1 MTFAHKLKALV
12 VATVALALGTAFAQA
27 EPLKIKIGWSQ
38 TPGHMAPLLFQNKS
52 LLKHYGKSYT
62 VDAVRFRGSTAQLT
76 ALASGRLDIAALSA
90 TALVLAVTN
99 AGVDARVVGDVLQDR
114 APYWSTGF
122 RVLKSSGINKIEDL
136 KGKRIATNAIGSA
149 IDTSMRG
156 MLHKHGLSNDDF
168 NTIEVSFG
176 NMPAMLMEGKV
187 DMAPILPQFVGLLDL
202 SKVKTMFTSRD
213 VTGEQQTVS
222 LVATKAFID
231 KNRAAL
237 VDFFEDYIRALH
249 WFLDPANRK
258 QALQIVM
265 DFTHRPLNRID
276 YAFTKNDYY
285 RDPND
290 LPNIPNLQHAI
301 DLALKNGVI
310 KKGINAEK
318 YSDLSL
324 IHDAMKRMKTN

>member
-1 MTFAHKLKALV
+1 MTFAHRLKAL
-12 VATVALALGTAFAQA
+12 AITAAALALGTAFAQA
-27 EPLKIKIGWSQ
+27 EPLNIKIGWSQ

-52 LLKHYGKSYT
+52 LLKHYGKTYT

-90 TALVLAVTN
+90 TALDLAVTN
-99 AGVDARVVGDVLQDR
+99 AGIDARVVGDVIQDR
-114 APYWSTGF
+114 APYWSSGF
-122 RVLKSSGINKIEDL
+122 WVLKSSGINKIEDL
-136 KGKRIATNAIGSA
+136 KGKRIATNSIGSA

-156 MLHKHGLSNDDF
+156 MLHKHGLTNDDF

-176 NMPAMLMEGKV
+176 NMPAMLMSGKV
-187 DMAPILPQFVGLLDL
+187 DMAPILPQFASLLGKD
-202 SKVKTMFTSRD
+202 KVKEMFTSRD
-213 VTGEQQTVS
+213 VTGPQQTVS
-222 LVATKAFID
+222 LVSRKDFID

-249 WFLDPANRK
+249 WFLNPANRK
-258 QALQIVM
+258 QALQIVV
-265 DFTHRPLNRID
+265 DFTHRPLKRID

-310 KKGINAEK
+310 KKGIDAKK

-324 IHDAMKRMKTN
+324 IHDAMKRMKN

>member
-1 MTFAHKLKALV
+1 MSLAHKLKALA

-27 EPLKIKIGWSQ
+27 EPLKITIGWSQ

-52 LLKHYGKSYT
+52 ILKHYGKTYIA
-62 VDAVRFRGSTAQLT
+62 DPVRFRGSTAQIT
-76 ALASGRLDIAALSA
+76 ALASGQLDIAALSA
-90 TALVLAVTN
+90 TAFVLAVTN
-99 AGVDARVVGDVLQDR
+99 AGVDARVVGDVIQDR

-168 NTIEVSFG
+168 NTIEVAFG

-187 DMAPILPQFVGLLDL
+187 DMAPILPQFVGLLDKD
-202 SKVKTMFTSRD
+202 KVKTMFTSRD

-222 LVATKAFID
+222 LVARKDFIE

-237 VDFFEDYIRALH
+237 VDFFEDYVRALH

-258 QALQIVM
+258 EALKIVM
-265 DFTHRPLNRID
+265 DFTKRPLNRID
-276 YAFTKNDYY
+276 YAFTKDDFY

-301 DLALKNGVI
+301 DLGVKNGVL
-310 KKGINAEK
+310 KKSIEAEK

-324 IHDAMKRMKTN
+324 IHDAMKRLTN